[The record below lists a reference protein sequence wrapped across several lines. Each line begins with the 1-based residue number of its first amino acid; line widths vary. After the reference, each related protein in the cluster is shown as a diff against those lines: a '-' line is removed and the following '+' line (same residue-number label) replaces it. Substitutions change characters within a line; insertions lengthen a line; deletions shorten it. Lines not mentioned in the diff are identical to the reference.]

1 MTSLVLFLALAQP
14 QPVTLTVTPAPLSAD
29 LYRCRLLPNLDEL
42 RPGDAAAL
50 LLRKAPVIDEPR
62 ASFPEQ
68 LSAADLGTARA
79 ILRQHRELLERT
91 EQAAL
96 CARADWTHL
105 IRVVLRTG
113 AGRPELNLAGANLL
127 LLRARVEVAEGR
139 PGDAVRTLG
148 RMLALARHMN
158 DCPFVEAHDSAVSV
172 ALWALDGI
180 ELAVQHRRCP
190 NLYTALCDL
199 PRPLLP
205 ARTAHEVERLFACA
219 AVPGSAEVRRDPFV
233 PLDRETFQR
242 FLERYRAEHPPTMRS
257 LNPLADHY
265 RLAADLQADL
275 PRGRQVLL
283 EHGYSKDEIN
293 HLPILNIALLAPLL
307 EFEERATRASAL
319 AAFPSSAERS
329 RFLATHPEPPRN
341 GAGLL
346 FSRSGRW
353 PDPSEFRAPVDH
365 CQRRLDMLRIVEAL
379 RMHAHATGTWPE
391 RLADVTAVPIPDD
404 PITGQPFRYKRD
416 GTHAVLEAPDDATR
430 PHLLTLREP
439 EGKP

>member
-1 MTSLVLFLALAQP
+1 MTSLVLFLALAQQ
-14 QPVTLTVTPAPLSAD
+14 QPITLTVTPTPLSRN
-29 LYRCRLLPNLDEL
+29 LYRCRLLPNLEEL
-42 RPGDAAAL
+42 HPGDAADL
-50 LLRKAPVIDEPR
+50 LLRKAPVIDGR
-62 ASFPEQ
+62 GASFPGQ

-79 ILRQHRELLERT
+79 FLRQNRELLERT

-96 CARADWTHL
+96 CSRADWSHL

-113 AGRPELNLAGANLL
+113 VGRPELNLAGAGLL
-127 LLRARVEVAEGR
+127 HLRARVEVAEGR
-139 PGDAVRTLG
+139 PRDAVRTLG

-172 ALWALDGI
+172 ALWAFDGI
-180 ELAVQHRRCP
+180 EVVVQHRRCP

-205 ARTAHEVERLFACA
+205 PRTSHEVERVFACA

-233 PLDRETFQR
+233 PLDSVTFRR
-242 FLERYRAEHPPTMRS
+242 FLERYRAEHPQTTRS

-283 EHGYSKDEIN
+283 EYGYSEAEVN
-293 HLPILNIALLAPLL
+293 RMPILNIALLAPLL
-307 EFEERATRASAL
+307 EFEDRATRASAL
-319 AAFPSSAERS
+319 AAFPSRAERT
-329 RFLATHPEPPRN
+329 RFLAAHPEPPRN
-341 GAGLL
+341 GAGLF

-365 CQRRLDMLRIVEAL
+365 LQRRLDMLRIVEAL
-379 RMHAHATGTWPE
+379 RMHAHTTGTWPE
-391 RLADVTAVPIPDD
+391 SLADITGVAIPDD

-416 GTHAVLEAPDDATR
+416 GNDALLEAPDAATR
-430 PHLLTLREP
+430 PYLLTLREP
-439 EGKP
+439 EGN